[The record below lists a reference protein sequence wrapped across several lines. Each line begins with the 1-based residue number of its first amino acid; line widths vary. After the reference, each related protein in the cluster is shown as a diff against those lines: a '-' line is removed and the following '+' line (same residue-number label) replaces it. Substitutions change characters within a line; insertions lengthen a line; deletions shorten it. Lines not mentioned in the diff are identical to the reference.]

1 MVGRQ
6 ISALSLR
13 EFGKNPRCSPSK
25 YGRML
30 GMFDTRR
37 FEAALKAAKMTA
49 RELSSRINFTEPNLS
64 RIRTGRQQPRQP
76 VREAIE
82 KALGLEIGE
91 LDIDPSVLPGQPL
104 RLDQLERTVIETMR
118 TLSQHQRERA
128 LAYVQGLAGTPG
140 QY

>member
-1 MVGRQ
+1 
-6 ISALSLR
+6 
-13 EFGKNPRCSPSK
+13 
-25 YGRML
+25 ML